1 MLLVGIGETFT
12 RNKRNWI
19 IVDIHEGNYT
29 CETIDNKDQEKII
42 KNYKKSE
49 MYKIFGDV

>member
-12 RNKRNWI
+12 SNKRKWI
-19 IVDIHEGNYT
+19 IAHIHEGNYT
-29 CETIDNKDQEKII
+29 CEAIDNKDQEKII

-49 MYKIFGDV
+49 MSKIFGDV